1 VRGRRL
7 ARRGLG
13 RGGGGEHGGARGHPA
28 EEGRGVSAL
37 KVLLGLG
44 NPGREYEATRHNV
57 GWWVLDHLADVWRF
71 DPWRPTGDALV
82 AAGLVGT
89 TKVRL
94 VKPQTYYNRSGD
106 ALRPYLRQPFWA
118 PATELLVVCDD
129 VALPVGRYRLRP
141 QGSAGG
147 SNGLKSIERTLGTQ
161 NYARLRIGT
170 KPADDRVIGD
180 LADFVLSPF
189 DPIERQDVLDLMP
202 KLVDA
207 SETWLREGI
216 LAAMNKHNANA

>member
-1 VRGRRL
+1 M
-7 ARRGLG
+7 
-13 RGGGGEHGGARGHPA
+13 
-28 EEGRGVSAL
+28 

-71 DPWRPTGDALV
+71 DGWRSAGDALI
-82 AAGLVGT
+82 ASGLVGPH
-89 TKVRL
+89 KVRL
-94 VKPQTYYNRSGD
+94 VKPQTYYNRSGQV
-106 ALRPYLRQPFWA
+106 LQPYLRQPFWA
-118 PATELLVVCDD
+118 PAIELLVVCDD
-129 VALPVGRYRLRP
+129 VALPVGRCRLRP

-147 SNGLKSIERTLGTQ
+147 SNGLKSIERTLGSQ
-161 NYARLRIGT
+161 NYSRLRIGT
-170 KPADDRVIGD
+170 KPVDEEREIGN

-189 DPIERQDVLDLMP
+189 DPIERQEIAALMP

-216 LAAMNKHNANA
+216 LASMNKHNSNG

>member
-1 VRGRRL
+1 V
-7 ARRGLG
+7 
-13 RGGGGEHGGARGHPA
+13 
-28 EEGRGVSAL
+28 

-71 DPWRPTGDALV
+71 DGWRSAGDALI
-82 AAGLVGT
+82 ASGLVGSH
-89 TKVRL
+89 KVRL
-94 VKPQTYYNRSGD
+94 VKPQTYYNRSGQV
-106 ALRPYLRQPFWA
+106 LQPYLRQPFWA

-147 SNGLKSIERTLGTQ
+147 SNGLKSIERTLGSQ
-161 NYARLRIGT
+161 HYARLRIGT
-170 KPADDRVIGD
+170 KPVDEQREIGN

-189 DPIERQDVLDLMP
+189 DPIERQEILELMP
-202 KLVDA
+202 RLVHA
-207 SETWLREGI
+207 SETWLTEGI
-216 LAAMNKHNANA
+216 LAAMNKHNSNG

>member
-1 VRGRRL
+1 V
-7 ARRGLG
+7 
-13 RGGGGEHGGARGHPA
+13 
-28 EEGRGVSAL
+28 

-71 DPWRPTGDALV
+71 DGWRSAGDALI
-82 AAGLVGT
+82 ASGLVGS

-94 VKPQTYYNRSGD
+94 VKPQTYYNRSGQV
-106 ALRPYLRQPFWA
+106 LLPYLRQPFWA

-147 SNGLKSIERTLGTQ
+147 SNGLKSIEQTLRSQ
-161 NYARLRIGT
+161 QYARLRIGT
-170 KPADDRVIGD
+170 KPVDEARAIGN

-189 DPIERQDVLDLMP
+189 DAIERQDVVALMP

-216 LAAMNKHNANA
+216 LAAMNRHNSNG